1 MGDVAQA
8 YRVLEKHVDALA
20 LFEKQLEFFRR
31 ALPEDHPDTG
41 ERRDR
46 SCAASFFVDCCGAI
60 RVFTTMH
67 RHGYGQCCFLLS

>member
-1 MGDVAQA
+1 MGDVAEA
-8 YRVLEKHVDALA
+8 YRALEKHVDALA
-20 LFEKQLEFFRR
+20 LFEKQLEFFCRV
-31 ALPEDHPDTG
+31 LPEDHPDTG

-46 SCAASFFVDCCGAI
+46 SCAASFFVDCGAI